1 MSMADSLTKIFYY
14 LLMLFLPL
22 TSHAITPNEG
32 LLKLDEKLH
41 ERPNDV
47 TLLMDKAYLLS
58 QGRQFDS
65 AIELYE
71 KALLADTTNLRALAE
86 LCALYTEVHNKVKAI
101 DNCERAIRVSP
112 EDSLLYDNLGLSYLR
127 LGAARASLK
136 PFTEALAFLPM
147 SPRPRYH
154 LGLSVLALKEYE
166 IAYVFFQNL
175 LEMEITA
182 AEEALVHHGLYRLH
196 MARKDYDH
204 AHASARRVYALTG
217 DGLYLGIIV
226 LSFFKAQQF
235 AVFCVV
241 AILLLWFCS
250 YFGNRLNRFLKNE

>member
-1 MSMADSLTKIFYY
+1 MADSLTKIFYY

-22 TSHAITPNEG
+22 ASHADSLNEE
-32 LLKLDEKLH
+32 LLKLDVRLQ

-58 QGRQFDS
+58 QGREFDH
-65 AIELYE
+65 ALALYE
-71 KALLADTTNLRALAE
+71 KVLLVENTNLRALTE
-86 LCALYTEVHNKVKAI
+86 LCVLYTEIHNKEKAI

-112 EDSLLYDNLGLSYLR
+112 EEGLLYDNLGLSYLR
-127 LGAARASLK
+127 LGDARASLK

-154 LGLSVLALKEYE
+154 MGLSSLALKEYE
-166 IAYVFFQNL
+166 IAYVFFTNL
-175 LEMEITA
+175 LETELTA
-182 AEEALVHHGLYRLH
+182 AEEALVQHGLYRLH

-217 DGLYLGIIV
+217 DELYLGIIV
-226 LSFFKAQQF
+226 LSFFKAHQF
-235 AVFCVV
+235 AVFSVV